1 MGSTMRQMLI
11 FLVLM
16 AMPVS
21 AYFMAFR
28 PRNMEIS
35 KGKKDIAHKEEM
47 LSKLRE
53 ATSQTDDL
61 AKANDMVKTSID
73 AIRSRLPGTKEMD
86 NVLRQV
92 SNIAGKNNLKVPL
105 FKKDDKTMPAGMAF
119 EQPLNIE
126 MHGDFDGF
134 YQFLLDL
141 EQLPRITRITD
152 MSIARSDKV
161 DGEMKAKFTLSIYY
175 QPEGAENQ

>member
-1 MGSTMRQMLI
+1 MSSTMRQMLI

-21 AYFMAFR
+21 AYFMVFR
-28 PRNMEIS
+28 PRNAEIA
-35 KGKKDIAHKEEM
+35 KAKKEIAHKQEM
-47 LSKLRE
+47 LGKLQE

-61 AKANDMVKTSID
+61 AKANEMVKTSID

-92 SNIAGKNNLKVPL
+92 SNLAGKNNLKVPL
-105 FKKDDKTMPAGMAF
+105 FKKDDKTMPAGLAF
-119 EQPLNIE
+119 EQPLNVE
-126 MHGDFDGF
+126 MIGDFDGF
-134 YQFLLDL
+134 YEFLLDL

-152 MSIARSDKV
+152 LDITRSDKV
-161 DGEMKAKFTLSIYY
+161 DGEMKAKITLSIYY
-175 QPEGAENQ
+175 QPEGADNP